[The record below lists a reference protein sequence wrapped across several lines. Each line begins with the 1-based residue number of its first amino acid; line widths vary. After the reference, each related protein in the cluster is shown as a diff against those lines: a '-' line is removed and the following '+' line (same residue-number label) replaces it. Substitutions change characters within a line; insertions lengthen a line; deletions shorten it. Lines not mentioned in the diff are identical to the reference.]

1 MANLRDIQKRIK
13 SIKNTQQIT
22 KAMKMVAAAKLR
34 RAQDA
39 ITEARPY
46 ADKMSQV
53 IKSLALRT
61 KSNMHP
67 LLEVRPP
74 KNVAIIVLTSDRG
87 LCGSFNSAILK
98 QTEEFI
104 RVNKDKYEKVSIV
117 ALSKRANDYF
127 KKRGFNI
134 LAHHEG
140 ILNDTSYQS
149 ATIVS
154 EELKRL
160 FLEKELDEVHVAYTQ
175 FKSAISSNVVLNQL
189 LPLSSENHDDEI
201 KEGVIEY
208 IFEPSATEILS
219 DLLNRHIVTQIQR
232 AMLDSVASEHG
243 ARMTAM
249 DAATNNATDMIKKYT
264 LIYNRARQAAITTEL
279 VEIVSGAE
287 ALKG

>member
-34 RAQDA
+34 RAQEG

-46 ADKMSQV
+46 AEKMAEV
-53 IKSLALRT
+53 IASLALRT
-61 KSNMHP
+61 NTGMHP
-67 LLEVRPP
+67 LLEVREP
-74 KNVAIIVLTSDRG
+74 KNATILVLTSDRG
-87 LCGSFNSAILK
+87 LCGSFNSSILRK
-98 QTEEFI
+98 TEDFI
-104 RVNKDKYEKVSIV
+104 KSEKDKYEDISIV

-127 KKRGFNI
+127 KKRNVNI
-134 LAHHEG
+134 LEYHEG

-149 ATIVS
+149 ALIVS
-154 EELKRL
+154 EEVIKL
-160 FLEKELDEVHVAYTQ
+160 FLEEELDEVYIAYTQ
-175 FKSAISSNVVLNQL
+175 FKSAISFTPVLERI
-189 LPLSSENHDDEI
+189 LPLVPAVAEEKDDI
-201 KEGVIEY
+201 MEY
-208 IFEPSATEILS
+208 IFEPSAKELLS
-219 DLLNRHIVTQIQR
+219 ELLEKHIVTQIQR

-249 DAATNNATDMIKKYT
+249 EAATNNASDMIKKLT